1 MQTNPL
7 ALFGDHL
14 ARLRKAR
21 GWSQEKLALES
32 GLARSY
38 VSGIERGRRNVALVN
53 ICVLADTLGVPTSEM
68 LRFAQASAGA
78 EDVAMQS
85 ERTPLPQISRSLCK
99 LENRDQVWLAE
110 IIRSL
115 SSRLSHATPP
125 AGAGVSADAHEQPS
139 GDAHQPTF
147 AEDRSAFDTLCDGDE
162 ADATG
167 DDADTDA
174 DEANERR
181 MTTDT
186 GLPRP
191 PYDGSPARTPVR
203 PDFESG
209 FPTNR
214 LLATSAPSQMS
225 AQASYAASAPH
236 SDTETARPSATVDAS
251 GAVGKVTPIGD
262 PMNARGA
269 SSDAPRQ
276 STSEGRSHDDTLR
289 MRRNDDE

>member
-68 LRFAQASAGA
+68 LRFAQAAAGGA
-78 EDVAMQS
+78 EDVAVAS

-115 SSRLSHATPP
+115 SSRLSHAAPP
-125 AGAGVSADAHEQPS
+125 S
-139 GDAHQPTF
+139 
-147 AEDRSAFDTLCDGDE
+147 
-162 ADATG
+162 
-167 DDADTDA
+167 
-174 DEANERR
+174 
-181 MTTDT
+181 
-186 GLPRP
+186 
-191 PYDGSPARTPVR
+191 
-203 PDFESG
+203 
-209 FPTNR
+209 
-214 LLATSAPSQMS
+214 ATSAYAQSSHGTTSVGAHAGAFDDDTPDDSGDLDAGFPVHHQTPSTS
-225 AQASYAASAPH
+225 PTRYPAISEASSEVNVTHADAQASEGSH
-236 SDTETARPSATVDAS
+236 R
-251 GAVGKVTPIGD
+251 IGD
-262 PMNARGA
+262 PDRRQDGEMDRSPRAATAPGTNVVAQEDPLRWPA
-269 SSDAPRQ
+269 SR
-276 STSEGRSHDDTLR
+276 EER
-289 MRRNDDE
+289 E

>member
-125 AGAGVSADAHEQPS
+125 TGAGGNAQAHEQPS
-139 GDAHQPTF
+139 GDAHEPTF
-147 AEDRSAFDTLCDGDE
+147 AEDRNAFDTLC
-162 ADATG
+162 

-191 PYDGSPARTPVR
+191 PYDGGPARTPVR

-209 FPTNR
+209 FPTHR

-251 GAVGKVTPIGD
+251 GAVRKVTPIGD

-269 SSDAPRQ
+269 PSDAPRQ
-276 STSEGRSHDDTLR
+276 SPSEGRSHDDTLR

>member
-68 LRFAQASAGA
+68 LRFAQAAASNA
-78 EDVAMQS
+78 EDPAMAS

-115 SSRLSHATPP
+115 SSRLSHAAPPSATGAYAPSSQGTASAGVHAGPFHDIDDIDDGDGGDDPNVIDDADSIDAINGFDHVTRSEAPPTSFDGTPARAAIDPGFDTRFPVRHQLSP
-125 AGAGVSADAHEQPS
+125 ASPQTFPGVSQTSVDTHDPATHVSAHRIGDPDPRQDSETNLSPRPAAAPGAGVMTREESLRWP
-139 GDAHQPTF
+139 
-147 AEDRSAFDTLCDGDE
+147 RSDE
-162 ADATG
+162 
-167 DDADTDA
+167 
-174 DEANERR
+174 ER
-181 MTTDT
+181 
-186 GLPRP
+186 
-191 PYDGSPARTPVR
+191 
-203 PDFESG
+203 E
-209 FPTNR
+209 
-214 LLATSAPSQMS
+214 
-225 AQASYAASAPH
+225 
-236 SDTETARPSATVDAS
+236 
-251 GAVGKVTPIGD
+251 
-262 PMNARGA
+262 
-269 SSDAPRQ
+269 
-276 STSEGRSHDDTLR
+276 
-289 MRRNDDE
+289 

>member
-68 LRFAQASAGA
+68 LRFAQAAAGNA
-78 EDVAMQS
+78 EDAATAS

-115 SSRLSHATPP
+115 SSRLSHAAPP
-125 AGAGVSADAHEQPS
+125 SATSAYAPSSQGTASAGVRAGPFHDVHDIHDGDDGDDPNVIDDSDSIDAIEGFDHVTRREAPPTSFDGMPARAAIDPDFDTRLPVRHQLSTASPETYPGVSQTSADTHDPATNASGHRIGDPDPRQDSETDLSPRPAAAPGAGVIAREESLRWP
-139 GDAHQPTF
+139 
-147 AEDRSAFDTLCDGDE
+147 RS
-162 ADATG
+162 
-167 DDADTDA
+167 
-174 DEANERR
+174 
-181 MTTDT
+181 
-186 GLPRP
+186 
-191 PYDGSPARTPVR
+191 
-203 PDFESG
+203 
-209 FPTNR
+209 
-214 LLATSAPSQMS
+214 
-225 AQASYAASAPH
+225 
-236 SDTETARPSATVDAS
+236 
-251 GAVGKVTPIGD
+251 
-262 PMNARGA
+262 
-269 SSDAPRQ
+269 
-276 STSEGRSHDDTLR
+276 
-289 MRRNDDE
+289 DDERE

>member
-68 LRFAQASAGA
+68 LRFAPAAGSA
-78 EDVAMQS
+78 EDTALAS

-115 SSRLSHATPP
+115 SSRLSHAAPP
-125 AGAGVSADAHEQPS
+125 ATTSAYASSSHGTASVGAHSDAFDDDTRDDSGDLDAEFPVRHQPSSASPTRYPALSEASSEANMTRADAQTSEVPHRIDDPDRRQDDEMNRSPRAAAAPGSNAVAQ
-139 GDAHQPTF
+139 
-147 AEDRSAFDTLCDGDE
+147 EDPLRW
-162 ADATG
+162 
-167 DDADTDA
+167 
-174 DEANERR
+174 
-181 MTTDT
+181 
-186 GLPRP
+186 
-191 PYDGSPARTPVR
+191 PARR
-203 PDFESG
+203 E
-209 FPTNR
+209 
-214 LLATSAPSQMS
+214 
-225 AQASYAASAPH
+225 
-236 SDTETARPSATVDAS
+236 E
-251 GAVGKVTPIGD
+251 
-262 PMNARGA
+262 RG
-269 SSDAPRQ
+269 
-276 STSEGRSHDDTLR
+276 
-289 MRRNDDE
+289 

>member
-68 LRFAQASAGA
+68 LRFAQAAGNA
-78 EDVAMQS
+78 EDTAVAS

-115 SSRLSHATPP
+115 SSRLSHAAPP
-125 AGAGVSADAHEQPS
+125 SSTDAYAQSSQGTASADVRTDRFHDGDDPSVIDDADSIDAVDDGDHVTRSEAPHAPFDGAPARAPLASGFDTRFPARHQLSPASPETYPGVSQTS
-139 GDAHQPTF
+139 GDAH
-147 AEDRSAFDTLCDGDE
+147 DR
-162 ADATG
+162 
-167 DDADTDA
+167 
-174 DEANERR
+174 
-181 MTTDT
+181 
-186 GLPRP
+186 
-191 PYDGSPARTPVR
+191 V
-203 PDFESG
+203 
-209 FPTNR
+209 TN
-214 LLATSAPSQMS
+214 
-225 AQASYAASAPH
+225 ASAH
-236 SDTETARPSATVDAS
+236 R
-251 GAVGKVTPIGD
+251 IGD
-262 PMNARGA
+262 PDHRQDSETHLSPRPAAAPGTGVVAQEDPLRWPR
-269 SSDAPRQ
+269 SD
-276 STSEGRSHDDTLR
+276 DDR
-289 MRRNDDE
+289 E

>member
-68 LRFAQASAGA
+68 LRFAQAAAGNA
-78 EDVAMQS
+78 EDAAVAS

-115 SSRLSHATPP
+115 SSRLSHAAPP
-125 AGAGVSADAHEQPS
+125 S
-139 GDAHQPTF
+139 
-147 AEDRSAFDTLCDGDE
+147 
-162 ADATG
+162 
-167 DDADTDA
+167 
-174 DEANERR
+174 
-181 MTTDT
+181 
-186 GLPRP
+186 
-191 PYDGSPARTPVR
+191 
-203 PDFESG
+203 
-209 FPTNR
+209 
-214 LLATSAPSQMS
+214 ATSAYTQSSHDTASTGTHAEAFDDDTPDVSGDMDVGFPVQHQTS
-225 AQASYAASAPH
+225 SASPTRYPGISEASSEANVTHADAQASEVPHRMIDPDRQQDSETDQSPRAAAAPGTNVVAQE
-236 SDTETARPSATVDAS
+236 DPLRWPAS
-251 GAVGKVTPIGD
+251 RED
-262 PMNARGA
+262 R
-269 SSDAPRQ
+269 
-276 STSEGRSHDDTLR
+276 E
-289 MRRNDDE
+289 